1 MTRRSKS
8 KFKRT
13 LRVCY
18 PVGSGSFVVRTDS
31 NWDRNMDPVDVSSD
45 GNTTIFEIEA
55 HKPFVYFKP
64 CLIKNG
70 RLHWAVGPNNLL
82 IMAGAHARTIYPY
95 FFGPPLGHFLP
106 LIEIE
111 SAILGRSHRLRVYLP
126 PGYEEN
132 TLAHYPLAYMQD
144 GQNLFFPHEAFQQKD
159 WQVDQTSQVLRA
171 MQAIEDLIIVGVYSN
186 ERRQEEYTKP
196 GYEAYARSVVEELV
210 QCEET
215 FLRTTRKRLDRTMW
229 GSSLGGVVS
238 FYTVWQYPEVF
249 GSAACMS
256 STFTYKDDLME
267 RVLSESKRRVGFYL
281 DSGWPGDNYEVTLAM
296 ALALVSR
303 GWRYGRDLL
312 YLCFPNAA
320 HDEKAWG
327 MRLHLPMQLFTGAV
341 ARASRSSDPL
351 TSDSAEE
358 IRSKGI
364 AMSNE
369 TKSNSQSVKTDV

>member
-1 MTRRSKS
+1 MTVSRPPEIQQLKGSRYT
-8 KFKRT
+8 RT

-18 PVGSGSFVVRTDS
+18 PAGICSLVLRTDS
-31 NWDRNMDPVDVSSD
+31 DWERNIDPVDLSSD
-45 GNTTIFEIEA
+45 GNTTTFEVEA
-55 HKPFVYFKP
+55 QKPFVYFKP

-70 RLHWAVGPNNLL
+70 TLHWSVGPNNLMF
-82 IMAGAHARTIYPY
+82 MAAAHPRTVYPY
-95 FFGPPLGHFLP
+95 FFSDARGDFLP

-126 PGYEEN
+126 PGYHEN

-144 GQNLFFPHEAFQQKD
+144 GQNLFFPHEAFQQKH

-171 MQAIEDLIIVGVYSN
+171 MRAIEDLVIVGVYSN
-186 ERRQEEYTKP
+186 ERREEEYTKP
-196 GYEAYARSVVEELV
+196 GYKAYAQSVVEELV
-210 QCEET
+210 RAEET
-215 FLRTTRKRLDRTMW
+215 FLRTTRDRKDRTMW

-267 RVLSESKRRVGFYL
+267 RVLTEPKRNVGFYL
-281 DSGWPGDNYEVTLAM
+281 DSGWPGDNYEVTVAM

-341 ARASRSSDPL
+341 ARASSS
-351 TSDSAEE
+351 SERIVAAVSA
-358 IRSKGI
+358 KP
-364 AMSNE
+364 A
-369 TKSNSQSVKTDV
+369 

>member
-1 MTRRSKS
+1 M
-8 KFKRT
+8 
-13 LRVCY
+13 
-18 PVGSGSFVVRTDS
+18 VRTDS
-31 NWDRNMDPVDVSSD
+31 DWNRNLESAEVSSD
-45 GNTTIFEIEA
+45 GNTTTFEIEA
-55 HKPFVYFKP
+55 DKPFVYFKP

-70 RLHWAVGPNNLL
+70 SLHWAVGPNNLL
-82 IMAGAHARTIYPY
+82 IMAAAHARMIYPH
-95 FFGPPLGHFLP
+95 FFGAPRGHFLP

-159 WQVDQTSQVLRA
+159 WQVDETSQVLRA

-186 ERRQEEYTKP
+186 ERRNEEYTKP
-196 GYEAYARSVVEELV
+196 GYEAYGRSVVEELV

-267 RVLSESKRRVGFYL
+267 RVLSEPKRKTGFYL

-296 ALALVSR
+296 ALALISR

-341 ARASRSSDPL
+341 ARASRAADPL
-351 TSDSAEE
+351 TKDSEE
-358 IRSKGI
+358 ANRSKGI
-364 AMSNE
+364 SMSTE
-369 TKSNSQSVKTDV
+369 PESNS